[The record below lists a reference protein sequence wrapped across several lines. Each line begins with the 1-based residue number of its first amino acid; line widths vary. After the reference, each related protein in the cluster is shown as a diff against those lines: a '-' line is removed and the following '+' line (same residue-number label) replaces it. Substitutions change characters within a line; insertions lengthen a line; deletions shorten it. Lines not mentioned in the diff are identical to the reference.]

1 MAVRGTRTSRPVRC
15 KSLVALVAL
24 VVACSQQP
32 AAPAAHRTG
41 PQTLNGKIG
50 AAAYLIEVP
59 AQWNGTL
66 FLYSHGY
73 VTPGGANRAQD
84 APVPQARTWLL
95 GHQYAIAGSSYSRTG
110 WALED
115 AFRDQV
121 ALLDYFSGHV
131 AMPRRVI
138 AWGASLGG
146 IITAGLIQLHPER
159 FAAAMPLC
167 GVLSGGI
174 ATWNAELDSA
184 YAFKTLVAPRS
195 ALQLVH
201 ISDANAN
208 LNLARSLFTPAAATP
223 TGQARLALV
232 AALIDLP
239 GWFDPR
245 QPEPA
250 ATDYVARAA
259 AQRQWESL
267 VDFTFAFGNRRE
279 LEQRAGGN
287 PSWNAGVDYAALL
300 ARSPDRA
307 EVRAMYTRAG
317 LDLNRDLRTLNAGAS
332 IKADPSAAAYLDR
345 YISFDGNLAVPVL
358 AMHTT
363 GDGLVVPPNESA
375 YADVVRGAGKAGML
389 RQVFVHRAGHCAF
402 SGAETVAALQVLL
415 KRLDTGEW
423 DAAALEPAALNAAAV
438 AQGSEM
444 NQLFGLDLVPSFAPF
459 IPAAYPRPHSKGS
472 PIPA

>member
-1 MAVRGTRTSRPVRC
+1 MATRGVRTSRQVRL
-15 KSLVALVAL
+15 KSLVVLMALVT
-24 VVACSQQP
+24 ACSQQS
-32 AAPAAHRTG
+32 ASPAAHSTG
-41 PQTLNGKIG
+41 PQTLRGKIG

-73 VTPGGANRAQD
+73 VTPGATNAAQD
-84 APVPQARTWLL
+84 APIATARTWLL
-95 GHQYAIAGSSYSRTG
+95 AHRYAIAGSSYSSTG

-115 AFRDQV
+115 AFRDQM
-121 ALLDYFSGHV
+121 ALLDQFAGHV
-131 AMPRRVI
+131 ATPTRVI

-146 IITAGLIQLHPER
+146 IVTAGLVQLHPDR

-174 ATWNAELDSA
+174 ATWNSELDAA
-184 YAFKTLVAPRS
+184 YAFKELLAPRS
-195 ALQLVH
+195 ALQLVN
-201 ISDANAN
+201 IGDADAN
-208 LNLARSLFTPAAATP
+208 LKLARSLFTEAEGTLA
-223 TGQARLALV
+223 GQARLALV
-232 AALIDLP
+232 GGLIDLP

-245 QPEPA
+245 RPEPLPA
-250 ATDYVARAA
+250 DYVARAA
-259 AQRQWESL
+259 AQRQWESP

-279 LEQRAGGN
+279 LEKRAGGN

-300 ARSPDRA
+300 ARSPDRE
-307 EVRAMYTRAG
+307 EVRALYARAG
-317 LDLNRDLRTLNAGAS
+317 LDVDRDLRILNAGAR
-332 IKADPSAAAYLDR
+332 IKADPAAAAYLDR
-345 YISFDGNLAVPVL
+345 FISFDGRLAVPVL

-363 GDGLVVPPNESA
+363 GDGLVIPANESA
-375 YADVVRGAGKAGML
+375 YADVVRTAGDAGML

-423 DAAALEPAALNAAAV
+423 DTAALQPAALNAAA
-438 AQGSEM
+438 AGQGVEM
-444 NQLFGLDLVPSFAPF
+444 NQLFGFNLVPSFAAYTP
-459 IPAAYPRPHSKGS
+459 PGYPRPHPKGA